1 MKIVEL
7 TSKVLLA
14 ITNEE
19 AELLEKFIG
28 EDTIAKRDLNER
40 EQLIAGQL
48 TVKDV
53 LLRTNEAGKLYY
65 KKRFNLNRRFK
76 NTSIYRS

>member
-53 LLRTNEAGKLYY
+53 LLRTNTAGKLYY
-65 KKRFNLNRRFK
+65 KKRIN
-76 NTSIYRS
+76 

>member
-7 TSKVLLA
+7 TNKLLLP

-19 AELLEKFIG
+19 QELLERFIG
-28 EDTIAKRDLNER
+28 DTPVAKSHLDER
-40 EQLIAGQL
+40 EQLLANNL

-53 LLRTNEAGKLYY
+53 LIRTNTDGKIYY
-65 KKRFNLNRRFK
+65 KK
-76 NTSIYRS
+76 TIS

>member
-7 TSKVLLA
+7 TNKLLLP

-19 AELLEKFIG
+19 SELLERFIG
-28 EDTIAKRDLNER
+28 ETPVAKSHLDER
-40 EQLIAGQL
+40 EQLLANNL

-53 LLRTNEAGKLYY
+53 LIRTNTDGKIYY
-65 KKRFNLNRRFK
+65 KK
-76 NTSIYRS
+76 TIS

>member
-7 TSKVLLA
+7 TNKLRLA

-19 AELLEKFIG
+19 QELLEKFLD
-28 EDTIAKRDLNER
+28 DTAIPKGQLNER
-40 EQLIAGQL
+40 EQVIAHNL

-53 LLRTNEAGKLYY
+53 LLRINTDGKIYY
-65 KKRFNLNRRFK
+65 KKLIN
-76 NTSIYRS
+76 

>member
-7 TSKVLLA
+7 VNNLHLP

-19 AELLEKFIG
+19 SNLLERFIG
-28 EDTIAKRDLNER
+28 DTPIAKSHLTER
-40 EQLIAGQL
+40 EQVLANQL

-53 LLRTNEAGKLYY
+53 LLRTNEDGKIYY
-65 KKRFNLNRRFK
+65 KKRTR
-76 NTSIYRS
+76 

>member
-7 TSKVLLA
+7 TNKLLLP

-19 AELLEKFIG
+19 HELLSRFG
-28 EDTIAKRDLNER
+28 DDSIAKSTLEER
-40 EQLIAGQL
+40 EQLLANQL

-53 LLRTNEAGKLYY
+53 LVRSNENGKIYY
-65 KKRFNLNRRFK
+65 KKR
-76 NTSIYRS
+76 ID

>member
-7 TSKVLLA
+7 TNKLLLP

-19 AELLEKFIG
+19 SELLERFIG
-28 EDTIAKRDLNER
+28 DTPIAKAHLNER
-40 EQLIAGQL
+40 EQVLANQL

-53 LLRTNEAGKLYY
+53 LLRSNVEGKIYY
-65 KKRFNLNRRFK
+65 KKQ
-76 NTSIYRS
+76 II

>member
-7 TSKVLLA
+7 TNKLLLP

-19 AELLEKFIG
+19 SELLERFIG
-28 EDTIAKRDLNER
+28 DSPVAKSHLDER
-40 EQLIAGQL
+40 EQLLANNL

-53 LLRTNEAGKLYY
+53 LIRTNTDGKIYY
-65 KKRFNLNRRFK
+65 KKQI
-76 NTSIYRS
+76 S

>member
-7 TSKVLLA
+7 TTKVLLP

-19 AELLEKFIG
+19 VELLDRFVTNEA
-28 EDTIAKRDLNER
+28 IAKSQLDER
-40 EQLIAGQL
+40 EQILAHQL

-53 LLRTNEAGKLYY
+53 LTRTNDHGKIYY
-65 KKRFNLNRRFK
+65 QKR
-76 NTSIYRS
+76 IG

>member
-7 TSKVLLA
+7 TNKLLLA

-19 AELLEKFIG
+19 QDLLEQFVD
-28 EDTIAKRDLNER
+28 DTPIAKSQLDER
-40 EQLIAGQL
+40 EQLLAHNL

-53 LLRTNEAGKLYY
+53 LLRTNNDDKIYY
-65 KKRFNLNRRFK
+65 KKIIK
-76 NTSIYRS
+76 

>member
-7 TSKVLLA
+7 TNKLLLT

-19 AELLEKFIG
+19 HELLEQFTG
-28 EDTIAKRDLNER
+28 DASIAKSQLDER
-40 EQLIAGQL
+40 EQMIANQL

-53 LLRTNEAGKLYY
+53 LLRTNEAGKIYY
-65 KKRFNLNRRFK
+65 KKR
-76 NTSIYRS
+76 ID

>member
-7 TSKVLLA
+7 TNKLLLT

-19 AELLEKFIG
+19 NELLEQFIG
-28 EDTIAKRDLNER
+28 DNTIAKSQLDER
-40 EQLIAGQL
+40 EQIIANQL

-53 LLRTNEAGKLYY
+53 LLRTNEAGKIYY
-65 KKRFNLNRRFK
+65 KKR
-76 NTSIYRS
+76 ID

>member
-7 TSKVLLA
+7 TNKLLLT

-19 AELLEKFIG
+19 NELLEQFTG
-28 EDTIAKRDLNER
+28 DNTIAKSQLDER
-40 EQLIAGQL
+40 EQIIANQL

-53 LLRTNEAGKLYY
+53 LLRTNEAGKIYY
-65 KKRFNLNRRFK
+65 KKR
-76 NTSIYRS
+76 ID

>member
-7 TSKVLLA
+7 TNKLLLP

-19 AELLEKFIG
+19 NELLGRFIG
-28 EDTIAKRDLNER
+28 DTAIAKAHLDER
-40 EQLIAGQL
+40 EQLLANQL

-53 LLRTNEAGKLYY
+53 LLRTNTDGKIDY
-65 KKRFNLNRRFK
+65 KKIV
-76 NTSIYRS
+76 S

>member
-7 TSKVLLA
+7 TNKLLLA

-19 AELLEKFIG
+19 HELLGKFTV
-28 EDTIAKRDLNER
+28 DPIAKNQLTER
-40 EQLIAGQL
+40 EQLLANQL

-53 LLRTNEAGKLYY
+53 LLRTNEQGNIYY
-65 KKRFNLNRRFK
+65 KKRV
-76 NTSIYRS
+76 

>member
-7 TSKVLLA
+7 TNKLLLT

-19 AELLEKFIG
+19 HELLEQFTGDNI
-28 EDTIAKRDLNER
+28 IAKSQLDER
-40 EQLIAGQL
+40 QQLIANQL

-53 LLRTNEAGKLYY
+53 LLRTNEAGKIYY
-65 KKRFNLNRRFK
+65 KKR
-76 NTSIYRS
+76 ID

>member
-7 TSKVLLA
+7 TNKLLLA

-19 AELLEKFIG
+19 QELLERFVG
-28 EDTIAKRDLNER
+28 DALIAKSHLDER
-40 EQLIAGQL
+40 EQLLANNL

-53 LLRTNEAGKLYY
+53 LIRTNTDGKIYY
-65 KKRFNLNRRFK
+65 KKII
-76 NTSIYRS
+76 S

>member
-7 TSKVLLA
+7 INNIQLP

-19 AELLEKFIG
+19 AAVLERFVG
-28 EDTIAKRDLNER
+28 DTPIAKSHLNDR
-40 EQLIAGQL
+40 EQVLANQL

-53 LLRTNEAGKLYY
+53 LLRTNEDGKIYY
-65 KKRFNLNRRFK
+65 KKRIR
-76 NTSIYRS
+76 